1 MRVPLLVSLE
11 EGWEKER
18 DKRLRERERGIE
30 KRKRQEKGERG
41 ALRGGRGRGR
51 DTYVRLVHVKIASDT
66 TCHCRGWRR

>member
-18 DKRLRERERGIE
+18 DKEREREERGR
-30 KRKRQEKGERG
+30 RKGREKGGEERE
-41 ALRGGRGRGR
+41 RGRGR